1 MFQYQ
6 TLDLKKNKT
15 KPKYIKQTKKQMDF
29 SIFLNAVAK

>member
-6 TLDLKKNKT
+6 TLKLKNKT
-15 KPKYIKQTKKQMDF
+15 KPKYIEQIKKQMDF